1 MVVAQPRADEIATDG
16 SLKLLQ
22 PIRINA
28 IRIARSE
35 SMVVCVCNAI
45 REKDLRAAVRCGS
58 EKPNDVYAR
67 MGRKPKCGQC
77 LSFARDII
85 SGTAATA

>member
-1 MVVAQPRADEIATDG
+1 MALAESGTDDSSADAA
-16 SLKLLQ
+16 LKLLQ

-28 IRIARSE
+28 ITTPRSE

>member
-1 MVVAQPRADEIATDG
+1 
-16 SLKLLQ
+16 
-22 PIRINA
+22 
-28 IRIARSE
+28 
-35 SMVVCVCNAI
+35 MVVCVCNAI

-67 MGRKPKCGQC
+67 LGRKPKCGQC

-85 SGTAATA
+85 RAMPATA